1 MPMENDGH
9 DFLSEGEM
17 RKNGLIKDRT
27 WMFTKWREVFVGQ
40 DVVSFMVNNGL
51 AADAKAA
58 VATGQKLLEEGKIYY
73 VGAKYFPKLNRFKN
87 TFLFYRW
94 TGSEYWLS
102 GDYVKSDKKGKNM
115 KIDNYKIP
123 KHATTIQLFDTSD
136 DFIPTEVVIENLFS
150 EYNTLIF
157 CVRRPG

>member
-1 MPMENDGH
+1 MGNDGH
-9 DFLSEGEM
+9 HFLSEGEM
-17 RKNGLIKDRT
+17 RKNGLIQDRT

-51 AADAKAA
+51 AADAEAA
-58 VATGQKLLEEGKIYY
+58 VAKGQKLLEEGKIYY
-73 VGAKYFPKLNRFKN
+73 VGVKYFPKLNRFKN

-102 GDYVKSDKKGKNM
+102 DDYVKSDKKGKNM

-136 DFIPTEVVIENLFS
+136 DFIPTEVEIENLFS
-150 EYNTLIF
+150 EYNTVIF